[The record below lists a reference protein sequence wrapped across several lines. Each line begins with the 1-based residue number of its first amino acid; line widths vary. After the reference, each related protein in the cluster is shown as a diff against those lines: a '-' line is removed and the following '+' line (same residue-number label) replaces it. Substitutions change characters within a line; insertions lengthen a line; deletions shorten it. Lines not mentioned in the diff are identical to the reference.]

1 MSDEVQRSLGRIE
14 GKLGELKDLIS
25 VHLVDDNKRF
35 SEIGDRLGR
44 VERKTYASAGV
55 VSLIT
60 AFITAKLTGH

>member
-14 GKLGELKDLIS
+14 GKLGEVKDLLT
-25 VHLVDDNKRF
+25 VHLADDTKRF
-35 SEIGDRLGR
+35 SDIGDRLGR

-55 VSLIT
+55 VSIIT